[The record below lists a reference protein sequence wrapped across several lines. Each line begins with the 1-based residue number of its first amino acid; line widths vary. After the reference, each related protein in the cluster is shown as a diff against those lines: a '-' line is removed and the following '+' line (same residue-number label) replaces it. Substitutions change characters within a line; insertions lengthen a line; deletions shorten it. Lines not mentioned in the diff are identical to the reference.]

1 MIEKCAGV
9 ITDWLIS
16 YGVIKKTDKE
26 LYSYAVYSIFLTLSP
41 LLLAIGFGVVMGC
54 VRQSIMIIIPFMI
67 IRKFSGG
74 YHARHSWSCL
84 IGSCLLLL
92 LCIISSFHVRWGW
105 GIILPTL
112 GASVSLVCL
121 SPIDSENR
129 VLSSEEHSQYK
140 KVTAVIVVI
149 FLAVVMLFFRFQAY
163 TYSICT
169 SIGMMLAAGLQYPCI
184 FRVLRRSNEKTK

>member
-16 YGVIKKTDKE
+16 YGAIKKTDKE

-41 LLLAIGFGVVMGC
+41 LLLAIGFGIVMGC
-54 VRQSIMIIIPFMI
+54 VRQSIMIIMPFMI

-92 LCIISSFHVRWGW
+92 LCIILSFCVQWGW

-129 VLSSEEHSQYK
+129 VLSPEEYSQYK
-140 KVTAVIVVI
+140 KVTAVIVFI
-149 FLAVVMLFFRFQAY
+149 FLAVVTLFFWFQMY
-163 TYSICT
+163 TNSICI
-169 SIGMMLAAGLQYPCI
+169 SIGMILAASLQYPCI
-184 FRVLRRSNEKTK
+184 FRMLIKK